1 MTNFI
6 EFAVASLPNLLRG
19 TLISLRIWIICISG
33 GTILGILLTLGR
45 MYGNKV
51 LYALCTIYIEFFR
64 GTPLLVQI
72 YVIYLGLPD
81 IGIVLTPILS
91 VSIAIGLNTAA
102 YQAEY
107 FRGAIQSIKAGQMLA
122 ARTIGMSKFKAILY
136 IILPQ
141 GLRLVIPEWSNEV
154 ILELKLTSLGFAV
167 GATELMA
174 EAKAIG
180 FKTFRYVEIFILVA
194 LIYLVIVA
202 LISTLLKILERKVR
216 IPGLG
221 SP

>member
-1 MTNFI
+1 MANFI
-6 EFAVASLPNLLRG
+6 EFVVDSLPNLLRG
-19 TLISLRIWIICISG
+19 TLIGLKIWIICISS
-33 GTILGILLTLGR
+33 GTILGILLALGR
-45 MYGNKV
+45 IYGNKV
-51 LYALCTIYIEFFR
+51 IYALCTIYIELFR

-72 YVIYLGLPD
+72 FVIYLGLPD
-81 IGIVLTPILS
+81 IGIVLTPVLS

-107 FRGAIQSIKAGQMLA
+107 FRGAIQSVKGGQMLA
-122 ARTIGMSKFKAILY
+122 ARAIGMSKFKAIIY

-141 GLRLVIPEWSNEV
+141 GLRIVIPQWSNEV
-154 ILELKLTSLGFAV
+154 ILELKMTSLGFAV

-180 FKTFRYVEIFILVA
+180 FKTFRYTEVFMLA
-194 LIYLVIVA
+194 AFIYLVIVA
-202 LISTLLKILERKVR
+202 LVSTLLKILEGKAR